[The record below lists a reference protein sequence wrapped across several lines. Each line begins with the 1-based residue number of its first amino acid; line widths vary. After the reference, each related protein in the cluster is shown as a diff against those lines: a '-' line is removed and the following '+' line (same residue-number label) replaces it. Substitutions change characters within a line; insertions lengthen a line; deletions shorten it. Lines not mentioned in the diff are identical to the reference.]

1 MSWKNIVK
9 DFEFID
15 ELEPSEAQQIK
26 NLQMVNE
33 TLEQELKQMTE
44 LAQQY
49 KKELD
54 SLKLNQAQT
63 KDRMS
68 RATTS
73 LIDRAREQNRK
84 NPRMGSGK

>member
-1 MSWKNIVK
+1 MSWKKIVK

-33 TLEQELKQMTE
+33 TLEQELKQITE

-54 SLKLNQAQT
+54 SLKVNQAQT

-68 RATTS
+68 RTTTS
-73 LIDRAREQNRK
+73 LIDRAKAENKK

>member
-1 MSWKNIVK
+1 MSWKKIVK

-15 ELEPSEAQQIK
+15 ELEPSEAQMVK
-26 NLQMVNE
+26 NLKEANVR
-33 TLEQELKQMTE
+33 LEEELKKMTE

-54 SLKLNQAQT
+54 SLKVNQAQT